1 MFRSLWR
8 HAEAIVRGKLARDD
22 LLIQQLSAAD
32 IQRVWRSHAQRRRL
46 LELGGAF
53 FLPTRNGGEEE
64 GNAETLR
71 MLSLDLQVR
80 SLTILRDV
88 LAGGR
93 VVFGQRCTDLR
104 SFFRAADRSRKR
116 ALDRNEILHALQRLD
131 LGLSSGQLHSLIGTL
146 WDAAPMSPREI
157 SSASIRA
164 SQIQG
169 EDNDGGQSL
178 PAPRSPAVLSSL
190 LLDAVTEDEFVAWG
204 EPYRVMRAIFVL
216 RRRHSNAGKKP
227 SNQRLEDRLA
237 SLATSHRSR

>member
-1 MFRSLWR
+1 M
-8 HAEAIVRGKLARDD
+8 RGKLARDD

-32 IQRVWRSHAQRRRL
+32 IQRVWRGHAQRRRL

-53 FLPTRNGGEEE
+53 LLPTRTTGKEE

-88 LAGGR
+88 LQGGR

-104 SFFRAADRSRKR
+104 SFFRAADRGGKG
-116 ALDRNEILHALQRLD
+116 ALDRNEMQHALQRLD
-131 LGLSSGQLHSLIGTL
+131 LGISSGQLHSLIGTL

-157 SSASIRA
+157 SSASTRT

-169 EDNDGGQSL
+169 EDNDDGQSL
-178 PAPRSPAVLSSL
+178 PAPGSPAVLSSL

-204 EPYRVMRAIFVL
+204 EPCRVMRAIFVL
-216 RRRHSNAGKKP
+216 RRRHSNAGKRP
-227 SNQRLEDRLA
+227 SDQCLGDRLA
-237 SLATSHRSR
+237 SLATSHRLR